1 MYDWLRALKEVNPL
15 YANIV
20 INESLATAH
29 AEAMTNMAATLVA
42 DARIIDDEAVCN
54 VETVAQLRADDVAHV
69 RNNAPEPGN
78 R

>member
-20 INESLATAH
+20 IDESPAT

-69 RNNAPEPGN
+69 RNHAPEPGN

>member
-20 INESLATAH
+20 IDESLAT
-29 AEAMTNMAATLVA
+29 AEAMTNMAAMLVA

-69 RNNAPEPGN
+69 RNHAPEPGN

>member
-20 INESLATAH
+20 INESLAT

-69 RNNAPEPGN
+69 RNHAPEPGN

>member
-20 INESLATAH
+20 IDESLAT
-29 AEAMTNMAATLVA
+29 AEAMTNMAAMLVA
-42 DARIIDDEAVCN
+42 DARIIDDEAVCT

-69 RNNAPEPGN
+69 RNHAPEPGN

>member
-20 INESLATAH
+20 IDESPAT
-29 AEAMTNMAATLVA
+29 AEAMTNMAATLVV

-69 RNNAPEPGN
+69 RNHAPEPGN